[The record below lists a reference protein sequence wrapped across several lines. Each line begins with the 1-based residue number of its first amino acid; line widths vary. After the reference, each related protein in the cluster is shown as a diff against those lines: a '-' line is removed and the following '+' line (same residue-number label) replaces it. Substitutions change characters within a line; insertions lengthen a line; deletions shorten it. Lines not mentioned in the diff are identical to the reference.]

1 MKYLI
6 AYGIGLILSVFIYMF
21 APPVSTESRIEFKF
35 YLFIRLILI
44 PFGLGMTV
52 MYLTGRL

>member
-6 AYGIGLILSVFIYMF
+6 AYGIGLILGMFIYMF
-21 APPVSTESRIEFKF
+21 APSVSTSSRLEWKF
-35 YLFIRLILI
+35 FVFIRAVII